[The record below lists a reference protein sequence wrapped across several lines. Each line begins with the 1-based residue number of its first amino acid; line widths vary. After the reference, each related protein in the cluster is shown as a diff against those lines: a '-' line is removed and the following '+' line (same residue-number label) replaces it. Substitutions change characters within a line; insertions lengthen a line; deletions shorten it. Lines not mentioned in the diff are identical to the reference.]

1 MKRDPT
7 RLSAEVYD
15 VVVIGGG
22 IYGACVAWEAALRGL
37 SVALVDKGDF
47 GHATSSNSL
56 RIIHGGLRYL
66 QHLDIRRMR
75 RAIRERMI
83 WMRIAP
89 HIVHPLPVLVPT
101 YGHWTRG
108 KEVLALALKM
118 NDLISFDR
126 NRLTDPEKYIPKGR
140 LISRTECMRLL
151 PGIEEEGL
159 TGGAL
164 WYDCQMYNSERLIL
178 SILTSASAAGA
189 DVANYVEVTGFIREG
204 DHARGVK
211 ARDVLRGDEI
221 DIQAKIVINTG
232 GPWIDKV
239 LSLQSGNSSHRR
251 VRLLKA
257 MNLVTRPL
265 VKHYAVGLS
274 MRHRNMD
281 LNGAGSN
288 RSRLLFVTPWRNL
301 SLIGTS
307 QAPYNG
313 DPDRFEVTER
323 EIREFLDQINSAF
336 PAARLGREDI
346 YSFHAGLVPMGAE
359 GGSPTADLA
368 TRYRICDHAAH
379 EGLEGLISVVSVK
392 FTEARY
398 VGEEL
403 VDLIFDRLGK
413 KPPRSLTR
421 NTPVCG
427 GAIERFDEFLAGE
440 KASQQEN
447 LPPEVI
453 EHLIYNYGAEYSR
466 MIEYFDEDPAA
477 CQPVSSA
484 SPVLK
489 AEVLHGIRE
498 EMAQKLTDVIFR
510 RTELGIAGDPGQ
522 DCLATCA
529 GIMGGELGWNEAR
542 VYQEINEAKTA
553 FTLARSHE

>member
-1 MKRDPT
+1 MKRDPA
-7 RLSAEVYD
+7 RLSDEMYD

-22 IYGACVAWEAALRGL
+22 IYGACVAWDAALRGL
-37 SVALVDKGDF
+37 SVALVEKGDF

-56 RIIHGGLRYL
+56 RLIHGGLRYL

-89 HIVHPLPVLVPT
+89 HLVHPLPVLVPT
-101 YGHWTRG
+101 YGHWIRG
-108 KEVLALALKM
+108 REVLSLALKI

-126 NRLTDPEKYIPKGR
+126 NRLKDPEKYIPRGR
-140 LISRTECMRLL
+140 LISRTECIQLV

-178 SILTSASAAGA
+178 SILRSASEAGA

-221 DIQAKIVINTG
+221 HIRAKIVINTG

-239 LSLQSGNSSHRR
+239 LRLENKNSDHQR

-265 VKHYAVGLS
+265 IKHYAVGLS
-274 MRHRNMD
+274 MRHRNTDM
-281 LNGAGSN
+281 NGAGSN
-288 RSRLLFVTPWRNL
+288 GSRLLFVTPWRNL

-307 QAPYNG
+307 QVPYNG
-313 DPDRFEVTER
+313 DPDRLEVTER

-346 YSFHAGLVPMGAE
+346 CFFHAGLVPMGGE
-359 GGSPTADLA
+359 KGGLTADLA
-368 TRYRICDHAAH
+368 TRYRICDHSAH

-392 FTEARY
+392 FTEARH

-427 GAIERFDEFLAGE
+427 GEIERFDEFLAGE
-440 KASQQEN
+440 KAKRQEN
-447 LPPEVI
+447 LRPEVI
-453 EHLIYNYGAEYSR
+453 EHLIYNYGTEYSR

-477 CQPVSSA
+477 SQPVSCA

-510 RTELGIAGDPGQ
+510 RTELGIGWGSGTELCSYVCGDHGQ
-522 DCLATCA
+522 
-529 GIMGGELGWNEAR
+529 GIRLERGQGPPR
-542 VYQEINEAKTA
+542 DQ
-553 FTLARSHE
+553 RSEDGIHFGAVP

>member
-1 MKRDPT
+1 MKRNPT

-22 IYGACVAWEAALRGL
+22 IYGVCVAWEAALRGL
-37 SVALVDKGDF
+37 SVVLVDKGDF

-56 RIIHGGLRYL
+56 RIIHGGFRYL
-66 QHLDIRRMR
+66 QQLDIRRMR

-101 YGHWTRG
+101 YGHWMRG
-108 KEVLALALKM
+108 KEILSLALKM

-126 NRLTDPEKYIPKGR
+126 NRLTDPEKCIPRGR

-151 PGIEEEGL
+151 PGIEEKGL

-164 WYDCQMYNSERLIL
+164 WYDCQMYNSERLLL
-178 SILTSASAAGA
+178 SILKSASAAGA
-189 DVANYVEVTGFIREG
+189 DVANYVEVTGFIRKG
-204 DHARGVK
+204 DQARGVK
-211 ARDVLRGDEI
+211 ARDVLQGEEF
-221 DIQAKIVINTG
+221 DIQAKIVVNTG
-232 GPWIDKV
+232 GPWIDKI
-239 LSLQSGNSSHRR
+239 LSLQSKNSEPGQ

-265 VKHYAVGLS
+265 IKHYAVGLS
-274 MRHRNMD
+274 IRQRNRD
-281 LNGAGSN
+281 FNGVGSD

-313 DPDRFEVTER
+313 DPDRLAVTER
-323 EIREFLDQINSAF
+323 DIREFLDQINSAF

-346 YSFHAGLVPMGAE
+346 CYFHAGLVPMGGE
-359 GGSPTADLA
+359 DGGPTTDLA
-368 TRYRICDHAAH
+368 TRYRICDHSTH
-379 EGLEGLISVVSVK
+379 GGLEDLISVVSVK
-392 FTEARY
+392 FTEARH
-398 VGEEL
+398 VGEKV

-413 KPPRSLTR
+413 KPPQSLTR
-421 NTPVCG
+421 NTPVYG
-427 GAIERFDEFLAGE
+427 GDIERFDEFLADE
-440 KASQQEN
+440 KAN
-447 LPPEVI
+447 HRKYLRPEVI
-453 EHLIYNYGAEYSR
+453 EHLIYNYGAEYSQ
-466 MIEYFDEDPAA
+466 MIEYFDENPTASE
-477 CQPVSSA
+477 PVSSA

-510 RTELGIAGDPGQ
+510 RTELGMAGNPGQ
-522 DCLATCA
+522 NCVATCA
-529 GIMGGELGWNEAR
+529 EIMGKELGWNAAR
-542 VYQEINEAKTA
+542 CQHEINEVKTA
-553 FTLARSHE
+553 FSLSPSL